1 MLKTQ
6 ETRVPEMNIDLLKR
20 LCETPGVSGREGKIA
35 ALVRDELRP
44 ICDEVTVDPF
54 GNVAGIRKG
63 AGGPKVMLAAH
74 TDEIG
79 FLVSHIDDHG
89 FLRVQ
94 AIGGFDVHVLPAQ
107 RVMVWDRGGNPHRGA
122 FMISTKPAHLLEG
135 SENTKFKTSDLFI
148 DLGMTADQVNA
159 TINIGDQVTMD
170 RTLEVV
176 GDSVMTKSLDDRV
189 GVFVMIEALRK
200 IENTRAEIHAV
211 ATTQEEVG
219 LRGARVAGYTAD
231 PDISIAIDITL
242 ALDFPG
248 MKPQEYVTQLGKGA
262 ALKYFDTSVIP
273 NYKLVDH
280 FRDLA
285 EANGI
290 PYQYEFLPRGG
301 TDAGAT
307 AQARGGNA
315 AFTLSI
321 PTRYAHT
328 VNEMA
333 RISDIQACIDLL
345 AAFLADAG
353 SRNYDIVD

>member
-1 MLKTQ
+1 VSDL
-6 ETRVPEMNIDLLKR
+6 NIDLLKK
-20 LCETPGVSGREGKIA
+20 LCETPGVSGREGRIA
-35 ALVRDELRP
+35 SIARDELAP
-44 ICDEVTVDPF
+44 ISDEVTVDPL
-54 GNVAGIRKG
+54 GNVTGIHKG
-63 AGGPKVMLAAH
+63 SGGPKVMLAAH

-79 FLVSHIDDHG
+79 FLVSHIDEQG

-94 AIGGFDVHVLPAQ
+94 PIGGFDVTVLPAQ
-107 RVMVWDRGGNPHRGA
+107 RVMVWDRSGNAHRGV
-122 FMISTKPAHLLEG
+122 FMLSIKPAHLLDG
-135 SENTKFKTSDLFI
+135 SESGKAKTSDLFV
-148 DLGMTADQVNA
+148 DLGMSGEDVKAA
-159 TINIGDQVTMD
+159 ISIGDMITMD

-176 GDSVMTKSLDDRV
+176 GDSVITKSLDDRV

-200 IENTRAEIHAV
+200 AQSAKAEIHAV

-219 LRGARVAGYTAD
+219 LRGARVAGYTSD

-262 ALKYFDTSVIP
+262 ALKFFDSSVIP
-273 NYKLVDH
+273 NPKLVDH
-280 FRDLA
+280 FRELA

-290 PYQYEFLPRGG
+290 PYQFELLPRGG

-307 AQARGGNA
+307 SLARGGNA
-315 AFTLSI
+315 TFTLSI

-333 RISDIQACIDLL
+333 RISDILACIDVL
-345 AAFLADAG
+345 AAFLNDAG
-353 SRNYDIVD
+353 SRTYDVVD

>member
-1 MLKTQ
+1 MTELD
-6 ETRVPEMNIDLLKR
+6 IDLLKR
-20 LCETPGVSGREGKIA
+20 LCETPGISGREGRIA
-35 ALVRDELRP
+35 ALARDELRAVS
-44 ICDEVTVDPF
+44 DEVTVDPL
-54 GNVAGIRKG
+54 GNVTGIHRG
-63 AGGPKVMLAAH
+63 SGGPKVMLAAH

-79 FLVSHIDDHG
+79 FLVSHIDDQG

-94 AIGGFDVHVLPAQ
+94 AVGGFDMTVLPAQ
-107 RVMVWDRGGNPHRGA
+107 RVIVWDRSGNPHRGA
-122 FMISTKPAHLLEG
+122 FMISNKPAHLLDGTET
-135 SENTKFKTSDLFI
+135 TKFKTSDLFV
-148 DLGMTADQVNA
+148 DLGMSAEEVKSTVHV
-159 TINIGDQVTMD
+159 GDMVTMD

-189 GVFVMIEALRK
+189 GVFVMIEAMRK
-200 IENTRAEIHAV
+200 AQDAKAEIHAV

-219 LRGARVAGYTAD
+219 LRGARVAAYAAD
-231 PDISIAIDITL
+231 ADITIAIDITL

-248 MKPQEYVTQLGKGA
+248 MKPQEYVTELGKGA
-262 ALKYFDTSVIP
+262 ALKYFDSSVIP
-273 NYKLVDH
+273 NPKLVDH

-285 EANGI
+285 ERDGI
-290 PYQYEFLPRGG
+290 PYQYELLPRGG

-307 AQARGGNA
+307 VLARGGNA

-345 AAFLADAG
+345 AAFLNDAG
-353 SRNYDIVD
+353 SRSYDIVE

>member
-1 MLKTQ
+1 
-6 ETRVPEMNIDLLKR
+6 VSEMNIDLLKQ

-35 ALVRDELRP
+35 AIVRDELRS
-44 ICDEVTVDPF
+44 ICDDVTVDRF
-54 GNVAGIRKG
+54 GNVSGIRKG
-63 AGGPKVMLAAH
+63 SGGPKVMLAAH

-79 FLVSHIDDHG
+79 FLVSHIDDQG

-122 FMISTKPAHLLEG
+122 FMISTKPAHLLDG
-135 SENTKFKTSDLFI
+135 NENNKFKTSDLFI
-148 DLGMTADQVNA
+148 DLGMTPDQVKA
-159 TINIGDQVTMD
+159 TVSIGDQVTMD
-170 RTLEVV
+170 RSLEVV

-200 IENTRAEIHAV
+200 VKDAKAEIHAV

-285 EANGI
+285 ESNGI

-333 RISDIQACIDLL
+333 RIADIQACIDLL

-353 SRNYDIVD
+353 SRDYDIVD

>member
-1 MLKTQ
+1 MSDL
-6 ETRVPEMNIDLLKR
+6 NIDLLKR

-63 AGGPKVMLAAH
+63 TGGPRVMLAAH

-79 FLVSHIDDHG
+79 FLVSHIDEQG

-94 AIGGFDVHVLPAQ
+94 AIGGFDMTVLPAQ
-107 RVMVWDRGGNPHRGA
+107 RVIVWDRSGNPHRGV
-122 FMISTKPAHLLEG
+122 FMIATKPAHLLDG
-135 SENTKFKTSDLFI
+135 SESNKFKTTDLFI
-148 DLGMTADQVNA
+148 DLGMTADQVRA
-159 TINIGDQVTMD
+159 VINLGDQVTMD

-176 GDSVMTKSLDDRV
+176 GDSVISKSLDDRV
-189 GVFVMIEALRK
+189 GVFIMIEALRK
-200 IENTRAEIHAV
+200 VKGASAEIHAV
-211 ATTQEEVG
+211 ATAQEEVG

-242 ALDFPG
+242 SLDFPG
-248 MKPQEYVTQLGKGA
+248 MKPSDYVTQLGKGA
-262 ALKYFDTSVIP
+262 ALKYFDSSVIP

-290 PYQYEFLPRGG
+290 PYQFEFLPRGG

-333 RISDIQACIDLL
+333 RLADIQACIDLL
-345 AAFLADAG
+345 AAFLTDAG
-353 SRNYDIVD
+353 SRSYDIVD

>member
-1 MLKTQ
+1 MSDF
-6 ETRVPEMNIDLLKR
+6 NIDLLKK

-35 ALVRDELRP
+35 AIVRDELRP
-44 ICDEVTVDPF
+44 ISDVVEVDPM
-54 GNVAGIRKG
+54 GNVAGIHKG
-63 AGGPKVMLAAH
+63 SGGPRIMLAAH

-79 FLVSHIDDHG
+79 FLVSHIDEQG

-94 AIGGFDVHVLPAQ
+94 AIGGFDMTVLPAQ
-107 RVMVWDRGGNPHRGA
+107 RVMVWDRNGEPHRGA
-122 FMISTKPAHLLEG
+122 FMISTKPAHLLDGTET
-135 SENTKFKTSDLFI
+135 SKYKTSDLFI
-148 DLGMTADQVNA
+148 DLGMSADQVSA
-159 TINIGDQVTMD
+159 TVNVGDMVTMD

-176 GDSVMTKSLDDRV
+176 GDSVMSKSLDDRV
-189 GVFVMIEALRK
+189 GVFIMIEALRRAQNAK
-200 IENTRAEIHAV
+200 AEIHAV

-248 MKPQEYVTQLGKGA
+248 MRPQEYVTQLGKGA
-262 ALKYFDTSVIP
+262 ALKYFDSSVIP

-307 AQARGGNA
+307 VLARGGNA

-321 PTRYAHT
+321 PTRYAHS
-328 VNEMA
+328 VNELA
-333 RISDIQACIDLL
+333 RIADIQACIDLL
-345 AAFLADAG
+345 AAYLNDAG
-353 SRNYDIVD
+353 SRSYDIVD

>member
-1 MLKTQ
+1 MSDFN
-6 ETRVPEMNIDLLKR
+6 VDLLKR
-20 LCETPGVSGREGKIA
+20 LCETPGISGREGRIA
-35 ALVRDELRP
+35 TLARDELRAV
-44 ICDEVTVDPF
+44 CDEVSVDPM
-54 GNVAGIRKG
+54 GNVSGVHKG
-63 AGGPKVMLAAH
+63 SGGPKVMLAAH

-79 FLVSHIDDHG
+79 FLVSHIDDQG

-94 AIGGFDVHVLPAQ
+94 AVGGFDMTVLPAQ
-107 RVMVWDRGGNPHRGA
+107 RVIVWDRAGNAHRGA
-122 FMISTKPAHLLEG
+122 FMISNKPAHLLDG
-135 SENTKFKTSDLFI
+135 TENTKFKTSDLFV
-148 DLGMTADQVNA
+148 DLGQRAEDVKSA
-159 TINIGDQVTMD
+159 IAIGDMVTMD

-176 GDSVMTKSLDDRV
+176 GDSVMSKSLDDRV
-189 GVFVMIEALRK
+189 GVFVMIEAMRK
-200 IENTRAEIHAV
+200 AQDAKAEIHAV

-219 LRGARVAGYTAD
+219 LRGARVAAYTSD

-262 ALKYFDTSVIP
+262 ALKYFDSSVIP
-273 NYKLVDH
+273 NPKLVDH

-285 EANGI
+285 ESNGI
-290 PYQYEFLPRGG
+290 PYQYELLPRGG

-307 AQARGGNA
+307 VLARGGNA

-333 RISDIQACIDLL
+333 RIADIQACIDLL
-345 AAFLADAG
+345 AAFLNDAG
-353 SRNYDIVD
+353 SRSYDVVD

>member
-1 MLKTQ
+1 MSDL
-6 ETRVPEMNIDLLKR
+6 NIDLLKR
-20 LCETPGVSGREGKIA
+20 LCETPGISGREGRIA
-35 ALVRDELRP
+35 ALARDELRAVS
-44 ICDEVTVDPF
+44 DELMVDPM
-54 GNVAGIRKG
+54 GNVTGIHKG
-63 AGGPKVMLAAH
+63 SGGPRVMLAAH

-79 FLVSHIDDHG
+79 FLVSHIDDQG

-94 AIGGFDVHVLPAQ
+94 AVGGFDMTVLPAQ
-107 RVMVWDRGGNPHRGA
+107 RVIVWDRNGQPHRGA
-122 FMISTKPAHLLEG
+122 FMVSNKPAHLLDG
-135 SENTKFKTSDLFI
+135 TENQKLKTSDLFV
-148 DLGMTADQVNA
+148 DLGMSAEAVEA
-159 TINIGDQVTMD
+159 AIAVGDMVTMD

-176 GDSVMTKSLDDRV
+176 GESVMSKSLDDRV

-200 IENTRAEIHAV
+200 ARNAKAEIHAV

-219 LRGARVAGYTAD
+219 LRGARVAAYTAD

-262 ALKYFDTSVIP
+262 ALKIFDSSVIP
-273 NYKLVDH
+273 NPKLVEH

-290 PYQYEFLPRGG
+290 PWQYELLPRGG

-307 AQARGGNA
+307 VLARGGNT

-333 RISDIQACIDLL
+333 RMSDIQACIDLL
-345 AAFLADAG
+345 AAFLNDAG
-353 SRNYDIVD
+353 SRSYDVAGGA

>member
-1 MLKTQ
+1 
-6 ETRVPEMNIDLLKR
+6 MNIDLLKR
-20 LCETPGVSGREGKIA
+20 LCETPGVSGREGRIA
-35 ALVRDELRP
+35 TLVRDELRP
-44 ICDEVTVDPF
+44 ICDEVTVDTF

-63 AGGPKVMLAAH
+63 SGGPKVMLAAH

-79 FLVSHIDDHG
+79 FLVSHIDEQG

-107 RVMVWDRGGNPHRGA
+107 RVMVWDRDGNPHRGA
-122 FMISTKPAHLLEG
+122 FMISTKPAHLLDG
-135 SENTKFKTSDLFI
+135 SESNKFKTSDLFI
-148 DLGMTADQVNA
+148 DLGMTAEQVKN
-159 TINIGDQVTMD
+159 IVNIGDQVTMD
-170 RTLEVV
+170 RTLETV
-176 GDSVMTKSLDDRV
+176 GDSVMSKSLDDRV
-189 GVFVMIEALRK
+189 GVFVMIEALRRV
-200 IENTRAEIHAV
+200 ENAKAEIHAV

-219 LRGARVAGYTAD
+219 LRGARVAAYSAE

-262 ALKYFDTSVIP
+262 ALKYFDTSVLP

-285 EANGI
+285 EEHSI
-290 PYQYEFLPRGG
+290 PFQYEFLPRGG

-333 RISDIQACIDLL
+333 RVSDIQACIDLL
-345 AAFLADAG
+345 SVFLSDAG
-353 SRNYDIVD
+353 SRSYDIVD

>member
-1 MLKTQ
+1 M
-6 ETRVPEMNIDLLKR
+6 DLLKR
-20 LCETPGVSGREGKIA
+20 LCETPGISGREGKIA
-35 ALVRDELRP
+35 AFVRDELQP
-44 ICDEVTVDPF
+44 MCDEVNVDPF

-63 AGGPKVMLAAH
+63 SGGPRVMLAAH

-94 AIGGFDVHVLPAQ
+94 PVGGFDMTMLPAQ
-107 RVMVWDRGGNPHRGA
+107 RVIVWDRTGNPHRGA
-122 FMISTKPAHLLEG
+122 FMISNKPAHLLDG
-135 SENTKFKTSDLFI
+135 SESNKYKTSDLFI
-148 DLGMTADQVNA
+148 DLGMTAEQVKQTVNL
-159 TINIGDQVTMD
+159 GDQVTMD

-176 GDSVMTKSLDDRV
+176 GDSVMSKSLDDRV
-189 GVFVMIEALRK
+189 GVFIMIEALRK
-200 IENTRAEIHAV
+200 VEHSLAEIHAV
-211 ATTQEEVG
+211 ATAQEEVG
-219 LRGARVAGYTAD
+219 LRGARVAGFTSD
-231 PDISIAIDITL
+231 PDVSTAIDITL

-248 MKPQEYVTQLGKGA
+248 MKPQEFVTQLGKGA
-262 ALKYFDTSVIP
+262 ALKYFDSSVIP

-285 EANGI
+285 EKNGI

-333 RISDIQACIDLL
+333 RIADIQACIDLL
-345 AAFLADAG
+345 AAFLTDAG
-353 SRNYDIVD
+353 SRSYDIVE

>member
-1 MLKTQ
+1 VTELD
-6 ETRVPEMNIDLLKR
+6 IDLLKR
-20 LCETPGVSGREGKIA
+20 LCETPGISGREGRIA
-35 ALVRDELRP
+35 ALARDELRAVS
-44 ICDEVTVDPF
+44 DEVTVDPL
-54 GNVAGIRKG
+54 GNVTGIHRG
-63 AGGPKVMLAAH
+63 TGGPKVMLAAH

-79 FLVSHIDDHG
+79 FLVSHIDDQG

-94 AIGGFDVHVLPAQ
+94 AVGGFDMTVLPAQ
-107 RVMVWDRGGNPHRGA
+107 RVIVWDRSGNPHRGA
-122 FMISTKPAHLLEG
+122 FMISNKPAHLLDGTET
-135 SENTKFKTSDLFI
+135 TKFKTSDLFV
-148 DLGMTADQVNA
+148 DLGMSAEDVTSTVH
-159 TINIGDQVTMD
+159 IGDMVTMD

-189 GVFVMIEALRK
+189 GVFVMIEAMRK
-200 IENTRAEIHAV
+200 AKDAKAEIHAV

-219 LRGARVAGYTAD
+219 LRGARVAAYSAD
-231 PDISIAIDITL
+231 ADITIAIDITL

-248 MKPQEYVTQLGKGA
+248 MKPQEYVTALGKGA
-262 ALKYFDTSVIP
+262 ALKFFDSSVIP
-273 NYKLVDH
+273 NPKLVEH

-285 EANGI
+285 ERDGI
-290 PYQYEFLPRGG
+290 PYQYELLPRGG

-307 AQARGGNA
+307 VLARGGNA

-345 AAFLADAG
+345 AAFLNDAG
-353 SRNYDIVD
+353 SRSYDIVE

>member
-1 MLKTQ
+1 
-6 ETRVPEMNIDLLKR
+6 MNIDLLKR
-20 LCETPGVSGREGKIA
+20 LCETPGVSGREGRIA
-35 ALVRDELRP
+35 TLVRDELRP
-44 ICDEVTVDPF
+44 ICDEVTVDTF

-63 AGGPKVMLAAH
+63 SGGPKVMLAAH

-79 FLVSHIDDHG
+79 FLVSHIDEQG

-107 RVMVWDRGGNPHRGA
+107 RVMVWDRDGNPHRGA
-122 FMISTKPAHLLEG
+122 FMISTKPAHLLDG
-135 SENTKFKTSDLFI
+135 SESNKFKTSDLFI
-148 DLGMTADQVNA
+148 DLGMTAEQVKN
-159 TINIGDQVTMD
+159 IVNIGDQVTMD
-170 RTLEVV
+170 RTLETV
-176 GDSVMTKSLDDRV
+176 GDSVMSKSLDDRV
-189 GVFVMIEALRK
+189 GVFVMIEALRRV
-200 IENTRAEIHAV
+200 ENAKAEIHAV

-219 LRGARVAGYTAD
+219 LRGARVAAYSAE

-262 ALKYFDTSVIP
+262 ALKYFDTSVLP

-285 EANGI
+285 EEHGI
-290 PYQYEFLPRGG
+290 PIQYEFLPRGG

-333 RISDIQACIDLL
+333 RVSDIQACIDLL
-345 AAFLADAG
+345 SVFLSDAG
-353 SRNYDIVD
+353 SRRYDIVD

>member
-1 MLKTQ
+1 MTEL
-6 ETRVPEMNIDLLKR
+6 NIELLKR
-20 LCETPGVSGREGKIA
+20 LCETPGVSGREGRIA
-35 ALVRDELRP
+35 TLVRDELQS
-44 ICDEVTVDPF
+44 IADEVTVDPL
-54 GNVAGIRKG
+54 GNVAGIHKG
-63 AGGPKVMLAAH
+63 TGGPKVMLAAH

-79 FLVSHIDDHG
+79 FLVSHIDERG

-94 AIGGFDVHVLPAQ
+94 PIGGFDVTVLPAQ
-107 RVMVWDRGGNPHRGA
+107 RVIVWDRAGNAHRGA
-122 FMISTKPAHLLEG
+122 FMLSIKPAHLLDG
-135 SENTKFKTSDLFI
+135 SENHKSKTSDLFI
-148 DLGMTADQVNA
+148 DLGMTGEDVAAV
-159 TINIGDQVTMD
+159 IRVGDMVTMD

-176 GDSVMTKSLDDRV
+176 GDSVMSKSLDDRV
-189 GVFVMIEALRK
+189 GVFIMLEALRK
-200 IENTRAEIHAV
+200 ASNAEAEIHAV

-248 MKPQEYVTQLGKGA
+248 MQPQEYVTQLGKGA
-262 ALKYFDTSVIP
+262 ALKYFDSSVIP
-273 NYKLVDH
+273 NQKLVDH

-285 EANGI
+285 EANDI
-290 PYQYEFLPRGG
+290 PFQFEFLPRGG

-307 AQARGGNA
+307 SLARSGNA
-315 AFTLSI
+315 TFTLSI

-345 AAFLADAG
+345 AAFLNDAG
-353 SRNYDIVD
+353 SRTYSVLD

>member
-1 MLKTQ
+1 MSD
-6 ETRVPEMNIDLLKR
+6 MNIDLLKR

-35 ALVRDELRP
+35 ALVRDELNG
-44 ICDEVTVDPF
+44 ICDEVTVDAL
-54 GNVAGIRKG
+54 GNVTGIHKG
-63 AGGPKVMLAAH
+63 SGGPKVMLAAH

-79 FLVSHIDDHG
+79 FLVSHIDDQG

-94 AIGGFDVHVLPAQ
+94 NIGGFDVHVLPAQ
-107 RVMVWDRGGNPHRGA
+107 RVMVWDRAGEPHRGA
-122 FMISTKPAHLLEG
+122 FMISTKPAHLLDG
-135 SENTKFKTSDLFI
+135 TENNRIKIPDLFI
-148 DLGMTADQVNA
+148 DLGMEPDAVRE
-159 TINIGDQVTMD
+159 TISIGDQVTMD

-189 GVFVMIEALRK
+189 GVFVMLEAMRRAK
-200 IENTRAEIHAV
+200 KATAEIHAV
-211 ATTQEEVG
+211 ATSQEEVG
-219 LRGARVAGYTAD
+219 LRGARVAAYTTD
-231 PDISIAIDITL
+231 PDVSIAIDITL

-262 ALKYFDTSVIP
+262 ALKYFDTSVISNP
-273 NYKLVDH
+273 KLVDH

-285 EANGI
+285 EKNGI
-290 PYQYEFLPRGG
+290 PFQFEFLPRGG

-307 AQARGGNA
+307 GFARGGNPT
-315 AFTLSI
+315 FTLSI

-345 AAFLADAG
+345 AAFLEDVG
-353 SRNYDIVD
+353 SRTYGVID

>member
-1 MLKTQ
+1 MSDLD
-6 ETRVPEMNIDLLKR
+6 IGLLKK
-20 LCETPGVSGREGKIA
+20 LCETPGVSGREGRIA
-35 ALVRDELRP
+35 ALAREELRAV
-44 ICDEVTVDPF
+44 CEEVTVDPL
-54 GNVAGIRKG
+54 GNVTGIHKG
-63 AGGPKVMLAAH
+63 SGGPKVMLAAH

-79 FLVSHIDDHG
+79 FLVAHIDEQG

-94 AIGGFDVHVLPAQ
+94 PIGGFDMLVLPAQ
-107 RVMVWDRGGNPHRGA
+107 RVLVWDRAGNARRGV
-122 FMISTKPAHLLEG
+122 FMISNKPAHLLDG
-135 SENTKFKTSDLFI
+135 TENVKFKTSDLFI
-148 DLGMTADQVNA
+148 DLGMTAGDVNA
-159 TINIGDQVTMD
+159 AVEIGDMVTMD

-176 GDSVMTKSLDDRV
+176 GDSVISKSLDDRV
-189 GVFVMIEALRK
+189 GVFVMIEAMRRAQDAK
-200 IENTRAEIHAV
+200 AEIHAV

-219 LRGARVAGYTAD
+219 LRGAGVAAYSSD

-262 ALKYFDTSVIP
+262 ALKYFDSSVISNP
-273 NYKLVDH
+273 KLVEH

-290 PYQYEFLPRGG
+290 PYQYELLPRGG

-307 AQARGGNA
+307 VRARGGNA

-333 RISDIQACIDLL
+333 RIADIQACIDVL
-345 AAFLADAG
+345 AAFLNDAG
-353 SRNYDIVD
+353 SRSYNIVD

>member
-1 MLKTQ
+1 M
-6 ETRVPEMNIDLLKR
+6 RVSELDINLLKR
-20 LCETPGVSGREGKIA
+20 LCETPGVSGREGRIA

-44 ICDEVTVDPF
+44 ISDEVSVDPL
-54 GNVAGIRKG
+54 GNVTGLHKG
-63 AGGPKVMLAAH
+63 SGGPTVLLAAH

-79 FLVSHIDDHG
+79 FLVSHIDEQG

-94 AIGGFDVHVLPAQ
+94 AIGGFDVQVLPAQ
-107 RVMVWDRGGNPHRGA
+107 RVIVWDRSGNPHRGA
-122 FMISTKPAHLLEG
+122 FMISTKPAHLLDG
-135 SENTKFKTSDLFI
+135 SESSKFKTSDLFI
-148 DLGMTADQVNA
+148 DMGLTADAVKS
-159 TINIGDQVTMD
+159 TIDIGDQVTMD

-176 GDSVMTKSLDDRV
+176 GDCVMSKSLDDRV

-200 IENTRAEIHAV
+200 AQSAKAEIHAV

-231 PDISIAIDITL
+231 ADISIAIDITL

-262 ALKYFDTSVIP
+262 ALKVFDTSVIP
-273 NYKLVDH
+273 NPKLVDH
-280 FRDLA
+280 FRQLA

-290 PYQYEFLPRGG
+290 PYQYELLPRGG

-307 AQARGGNA
+307 AQARSGNA

-333 RISDIQACIDLL
+333 RMADIQACIDLL
-345 AAFLADAG
+345 AAFLNDAG
-353 SRNYDIVD
+353 SRTYNIVD

>member
-1 MLKTQ
+1 MADFNLQ
-6 ETRVPEMNIDLLKR
+6 LLKR
-20 LCETPGVSGREGKIA
+20 LCETPGISGREGQIA
-35 ALVRDELRP
+35 TLARDELRAV
-44 ICDEVTVDPF
+44 CDDISVDPM
-54 GNVAGIRKG
+54 GNVAGIHKG
-63 AGGPKVMLAAH
+63 SGGPKVMLAAH

-79 FLVSHIDDHG
+79 FLVSHVDDQG
-89 FLRVQ
+89 FVRVQ
-94 AIGGFDVHVLPAQ
+94 AVGGFDPTVLPAQ
-107 RVMVWDRGGNPHRGA
+107 RVMVWDRSGTGHRGA
-122 FMISTKPAHLLEG
+122 LMVSKKPAHLLDG
-135 SENTKFKTSDLFI
+135 SENSKFKTSDLFV
-148 DLGMTADQVNA
+148 DLGMEAESVKGLIT
-159 TINIGDQVTMD
+159 IGDMVTMD

-176 GDSVMTKSLDDRV
+176 GDSVMSKSLDDRV
-189 GVFVMIEALRK
+189 GVFVMIEAMRRAQDAK
-200 IENTRAEIHAV
+200 AEIHAV

-219 LRGARVAGYTAD
+219 LRGARVAAFTSD

-248 MKPQEYVTQLGKGA
+248 MSAQEYVSQLGKGA
-262 ALKYFDTSVIP
+262 ALKFFDSSVIP
-273 NYKLVDH
+273 NPKLVEH

-290 PYQYEFLPRGG
+290 PYQYELLPRGG

-307 AQARGGNA
+307 VLARGGNA

-345 AAFLADAG
+345 AAFLNDAG
-353 SRNYDIVD
+353 SRSYDVVG

>member
-1 MLKTQ
+1 MSDFNL
-6 ETRVPEMNIDLLKR
+6 DLLKT
-20 LCETPGVSGREGKIA
+20 LCETPGISGREGRIA
-35 ALVRDELRP
+35 AIARDELRTVS
-44 ICDEVTVDPF
+44 DEVTVDPF
-54 GNVAGIRKG
+54 GNVTGIHRG
-63 AGGPKVMLAAH
+63 SGGPKIMLAAH

-79 FLVSHIDDHG
+79 FLVSHIDDDG

-94 AIGGFDVHVLPAQ
+94 TVGGFDITVLPAQ
-107 RVMVWDRGGNPHRGA
+107 RVMVWDRNGVAHRGA
-122 FMISTKPAHLLEG
+122 LMVSNKPAHLLDG
-135 SENTKFKTSDLFI
+135 SERPKFKTSDLFV
-148 DLGMTADQVNA
+148 DLGMTADAVKA
-159 TINIGDQVTMD
+159 AIGIGDMVTMD

-189 GVFVMIEALRK
+189 GVFIMIEAMRRAQNAK
-200 IENTRAEIHAV
+200 AEIHAV

-219 LRGARVAGYTAD
+219 LRGARVAAFTAD

-248 MKPQEYVTQLGKGA
+248 MQPQEYVTRLGQGA
-262 ALKYFDTSVIP
+262 ALKFFDSSVIP
-273 NYKLVDH
+273 NPKLVEH

-290 PYQYEFLPRGG
+290 PYQYELLPRGG

-307 AQARGGNA
+307 SLARGGNA
-315 AFTLSI
+315 SFTLSI

-328 VNEMA
+328 VNELA

-345 AAFLADAG
+345 AAFLDDAG
-353 SRNYDIVD
+353 SRSYNIVD

>member
-1 MLKTQ
+1 VSDLN
-6 ETRVPEMNIDLLKR
+6 VDLLKR
-20 LCETPGVSGREGKIA
+20 LCETPGVSGREGRIA
-35 ALVRDELRP
+35 AIVRDELQS
-44 ICDEVTVDPF
+44 ISDEVTVDPL
-54 GNVAGIRKG
+54 GNVAGIYKG
-63 AGGPKVMLAAH
+63 SGGPIVMLAAH

-79 FLVSHIDDHG
+79 FLVSHIDEQG

-94 AIGGFDVHVLPAQ
+94 PIGGFDIKVLPAQ
-107 RVMVWDRGGNPHRGA
+107 RVIVWDRAGNAHRGA
-122 FMISTKPAHLLEG
+122 FMLSTKPAHLLDGTET
-135 SENTKFKTSDLFI
+135 SKPKTSDLFI
-148 DLGMTADQVNA
+148 DLGMTAEDVNS
-159 TINIGDQVTMD
+159 TVRVGDMVTMD

-176 GDSVMTKSLDDRV
+176 GDSVMSKSLDDRV

-200 IENTRAEIHAV
+200 AQHAKAEIHAV

-248 MKPQEYVTQLGKGA
+248 MSPQDYVTQLGKGA
-262 ALKYFDTSVIP
+262 ALKYFDSSVIP
-273 NYKLVDH
+273 NQKLVDH

-285 EANGI
+285 ESNGI
-290 PYQYEFLPRGG
+290 PYQFEFLARGG

-307 AQARGGNA
+307 SLARGGNA
-315 AFTLSI
+315 TFTLSI

-333 RISDIQACIDLL
+333 RLSDIQACVDLL
-345 AAFLADAG
+345 AAYLNDAG
-353 SRNYDIVD
+353 SRSYDVVD

>member
-1 MLKTQ
+1 VTELD
-6 ETRVPEMNIDLLKR
+6 IDLLKR
-20 LCETPGVSGREGKIA
+20 LCETPGISGREGRIA
-35 ALVRDELRP
+35 ALARDELRAVS
-44 ICDEVTVDPF
+44 DEVTVDPL
-54 GNVAGIRKG
+54 GNVTGIHRG
-63 AGGPKVMLAAH
+63 SGGPKVMLAAH

-79 FLVSHIDDHG
+79 FLVSHIDDQG

-94 AIGGFDVHVLPAQ
+94 AVGGFDMTVLPAQ
-107 RVMVWDRGGNPHRGA
+107 RVIVWDRSGNPHRGA
-122 FMISTKPAHLLEG
+122 FMISNKPAHLLDGTET
-135 SENTKFKTSDLFI
+135 TKFKTSDLFV
-148 DLGMTADQVNA
+148 DLGMSAEEVKSTVHV
-159 TINIGDQVTMD
+159 GDMVTMD

-189 GVFVMIEALRK
+189 GVFVMIEAMRK
-200 IENTRAEIHAV
+200 AQDAKAEIHAV

-219 LRGARVAGYTAD
+219 LRGARVAAYSAD
-231 PDISIAIDITL
+231 ADITIAIDITL

-248 MKPQEYVTQLGKGA
+248 MKPQEYVTELGKGA
-262 ALKYFDTSVIP
+262 ALKYFDSSVIP
-273 NYKLVDH
+273 NPKLVDH

-285 EANGI
+285 ERDGI
-290 PYQYEFLPRGG
+290 PYQYELLPRGG

-307 AQARGGNA
+307 VLARGGNA

-345 AAFLADAG
+345 AAFLNDAG
-353 SRNYDIVD
+353 SRSYDIVE

>member
-1 MLKTQ
+1 VT
-6 ETRVPEMNIDLLKR
+6 VFNVDLLKQ
-20 LCETPGVSGREGKIA
+20 LCEMPGVSGREGRIA
-35 ALVRDELRP
+35 AVVRDELRS
-44 ICDEVTVDPF
+44 ISDEVTVDSL
-54 GNVAGIRKG
+54 GNVAGIHKG
-63 AGGPKVMLAAH
+63 SGGPKVMLAAH

-79 FLVSHIDDHG
+79 FLVSHIDDQG

-94 AIGGFDVHVLPAQ
+94 AIGGFDINVLAAQ
-107 RVMVWDRGGNPHRGA
+107 RVIVWDRSGNAHRGA
-122 FMISTKPAHLLEG
+122 FMISTKPAHLLDG
-135 SENTKFKTSDLFI
+135 TENAKFKTSDLFI
-148 DLGMTADQVNA
+148 DLGMSGDDVKA
-159 TINIGDQVTMD
+159 TINVGDMVTMD

-200 IENTRAEIHAV
+200 AQNAKAEIHAV

-262 ALKYFDTSVIP
+262 ALKYFDSSVIP
-273 NYKLVDH
+273 NHKLVDH

-307 AQARGGNA
+307 SLARGGNA
-315 AFTLSI
+315 TFTLSI

-333 RISDIQACIDLL
+333 RIADIQACIDLL
-345 AAFLADAG
+345 AAYLNDAG
-353 SRNYDIVD
+353 SRSYDIVDL

>member
-1 MLKTQ
+1 MTELD
-6 ETRVPEMNIDLLKR
+6 IDLLKR
-20 LCETPGVSGREGKIA
+20 LCETPGISGREGRIA
-35 ALVRDELRP
+35 ALARDELRAVS
-44 ICDEVTVDPF
+44 DEVTVDPL
-54 GNVAGIRKG
+54 GNVTGIHRG
-63 AGGPKVMLAAH
+63 SGGPKVMLAAH

-79 FLVSHIDDHG
+79 FLVSHIDDQG

-94 AIGGFDVHVLPAQ
+94 AVGGFDMTVLPAQ
-107 RVMVWDRGGNPHRGA
+107 RVIVWDRSGNPHRGA
-122 FMISTKPAHLLEG
+122 FMISNKPAHLLDGTET
-135 SENTKFKTSDLFI
+135 TKFKTSDLFV
-148 DLGMTADQVNA
+148 DLGMSAEEVKSTVHV
-159 TINIGDQVTMD
+159 GDMVTMD

-189 GVFVMIEALRK
+189 GVFVMIEAMRK
-200 IENTRAEIHAV
+200 AQDAKAEIHAV

-219 LRGARVAGYTAD
+219 LRGARVAAYSAD
-231 PDISIAIDITL
+231 ADITIAIDITL

-248 MKPQEYVTQLGKGA
+248 MKPQEYVTELGKGA
-262 ALKYFDTSVIP
+262 ALKYFDSSVIP
-273 NYKLVDH
+273 NPKLVDH

-285 EANGI
+285 ERDGI
-290 PYQYEFLPRGG
+290 PYQYELLPRGG

-307 AQARGGNA
+307 VLARGGNA

-345 AAFLADAG
+345 AAFLNDAG
-353 SRNYDIVD
+353 SRSYDIVE